1 MDRAPL
7 AWVLHD
13 GKAGMASQALGLAEA
28 TGFAFEERR
37 LDIRPPWAWLPPQL
51 WARPLAAAPG
61 AGLVPPWPDLVIGC
75 GRNTAMPA
83 LAIRRLSRG
92 RTVAVQVQDPRVGRD
107 EFDLMVVPSHDRL
120 RGERVIV
127 TLGAVHRVTAARLAA
142 ERVRFPRLAALP
154 HPVVAVLLGG
164 GNRAYR
170 QDPARLGAFARDIAA
185 ALRAAGG
192 SLIATPSRRTGAAA
206 LAAFRAGL
214 GDLSAWVWDGS
225 GDNPYYALLA
235 YADRFVV
242 TADSVSMVSEAAATG
257 KPVQILDLGGGDG
270 KFARFHQAARHLVLR
285 GAGRHRPRRR
295 GGARTG
301 AGAAAMK
308 PAALAGLAAAALLLF
323 LFPGIDLAFSRLFYS
338 PDTGFIGAG
347 LAARRLAEESVPL
360 AVCALAALVA
370 VAGLS
375 LARSGRPL
383 WRLDRKAL
391 AFIVVST
398 ALGPGLVANVVLKD
412 HWGRARPFQVA
423 EFGGARQFTAAP
435 LRADQCAHNCS
446 FVSGHAALAF
456 SLIGIAWLL
465 PTPRARRLGAAAA
478 LGYGAAIGLLR
489 IAAGHHFL

>member
-92 RTVAVQVQDPRVGRD
+92 RTVAVQVHDPRVGRD

-257 KPVQILDLGGGDG
+257 KPVHILDLGGGDG
-270 KFARFHQAARHLVLR
+270 KFARFHQAMREAGITRPFTGRLDTWCYAAPDDTAR
-285 GAGRHRPRRR
+285 
-295 GGARTG
+295 
-301 AGAAAMK
+301 AGAAVRE
-308 PAALAGLAAAALLLF
+308 LVL
-323 LFPGIDLAFSRLFYS
+323 
-338 PDTGFIGAG
+338 
-347 LAARRLAEESVPL
+347 ARR
-360 AVCALAALVA
+360 
-370 VAGLS
+370 
-375 LARSGRPL
+375 R
-383 WRLDRKAL
+383 
-391 AFIVVST
+391 
-398 ALGPGLVANVVLKD
+398 
-412 HWGRARPFQVA
+412 
-423 EFGGARQFTAAP
+423 
-435 LRADQCAHNCS
+435 
-446 FVSGHAALAF
+446 
-456 SLIGIAWLL
+456 
-465 PTPRARRLGAAAA
+465 
-478 LGYGAAIGLLR
+478 
-489 IAAGHHFL
+489 

>member
-1 MDRAPL
+1 
-7 AWVLHD
+7 
-13 GKAGMASQALGLAEA
+13 
-28 TGFAFEERR
+28 
-37 LDIRPPWAWLPPQL
+37 
-51 WARPLAAAPG
+51 
-61 AGLVPPWPDLVIGC
+61 
-75 GRNTAMPA
+75 
-83 LAIRRLSRG
+83 
-92 RTVAVQVQDPRVGRD
+92 
-107 EFDLMVVPSHDRL
+107 
-120 RGERVIV
+120 
-127 TLGAVHRVTAARLAA
+127 
-142 ERVRFPRLAALP
+142 
-154 HPVVAVLLGG
+154 
-164 GNRAYR
+164 
-170 QDPARLGAFARDIAA
+170 
-185 ALRAAGG
+185 
-192 SLIATPSRRTGAAA
+192 
-206 LAAFRAGL
+206 
-214 GDLSAWVWDGS
+214 
-225 GDNPYYALLA
+225 
-235 YADRFVV
+235 
-242 TADSVSMVSEAAATG
+242 
-257 KPVQILDLGGGDG
+257 
-270 KFARFHQAARHLVLR
+270 
-285 GAGRHRPRRR
+285 
-295 GGARTG
+295 
-301 AGAAAMK
+301 MK

-370 VAGLS
+370 VAGLR

-391 AFIVVST
+391 VFIVVST

-489 IAAGHHFL
+489 IAAGHHFLSDVFYAGLVSCGTSRLAYWAIVTRDWGRALPAPRVLAAAAAVAAAIAASIAWIDRPLAWYLHDHAASLQPLFHEIARFGLGYPYLILFAALWLVVRRRGGDTAVPVFLFAAVAAAGLATDILKVVFGRTRPKLLFLAGQYDFTWFGFRADLWSFPSGHATTAAALVAALWYLWPRYLPIYLAGGLLIAASRIVTGAHYLSDTIAAAALAAVVTRALAAAILHDRRDPPAV